1 MKRKKS
7 QDLGTR
13 VLFSFLSDD
22 GMTVRKWCKRRNEDE
37 RETYK
42 SAYMH
47 LKDFYLNLSDE
58 IEEAVLL
65 SFEKLNDYKKVA
77 AETGIEARVV
87 HIILNHYYP
96 YGEVEKIQEESR
108 NRIRKEVIELLKY
121 GFSTRMIARKVGISQ
136 VEVSKIKVEVFGK
149 GQLFNQEKQNSQNS
163 KTVDKEKVKA
173 LWNARNANPRWNSI
187 SEIAR
192 DCHCSQYMVD
202 RILKNAN

>member
-1 MKRKKS
+1 MKKKKS

-149 GQLFNQEKQNSQNS
+149 GQLFNREKQNSQP
-163 KTVDKEKVKA
+163 VDKEKVKA
-173 LWNARNANPRWNSI
+173 LWNARDANPRWNSV